1 MEESDV
7 IVKLKPKSE
16 WVSAK
21 TKDELADKIRAVKK
35 FRIWKLNLRS
45 LSKCDLMN

>member
-7 IVKLKPKSE
+7 IVKPKPKSE

-21 TKDELADKIRAVKK
+21 TKDELKPIENK
-35 FRIWKLNLRS
+35 FQIWKLNLRN